1 MRSKFVFYLVLA
13 LCLGGTAYL
22 VRNMFG
28 PDEASSTSNKAT
40 AKKSSGQNTSSIY
53 DRFISKSNKSRTQNT
68 NTSERSIWTSAADNI
83 NTVPQNTNSKIYTEI
98 QSLIGNLQSG
108 DEKSFEKGMLELKEK
123 NPNDF
128 RPSAAL
134 ADFYFDRQKF
144 EEAEPHFRDLIKAKP
159 DHYLARN
166 TFGDMLASQGRL
178 EEAQKTYQDTIEVSG
193 GNFYAIQSYLTTSA
207 LLGKDKEAVEY
218 IKARYQQDPTRTT
231 LRLARA
237 QIALMEQDTALYED
251 LNKRIDQDDPTNPLR
266 NRDKM
271 MDAFIEGDMQKV
283 LQAGENVVSTDVDL
297 SRKRDSLRMMIEAA
311 RRLED
316 QKTVSLLQE
325 RLKATF

>member
-1 MRSKFVFYLVLA
+1 MRSKFIFYLVLA
-13 LCLGGTAYL
+13 VCLGGTAYL
-22 VRNMFG
+22 VRNMFAT
-28 PDEASSTSNKAT
+28 DETPSASNTAAVKKYSNRKV
-40 AKKSSGQNTSSIY
+40 SSIY
-53 DRFISKSNKSRTQNT
+53 DRFQSKSNKSRTQNT
-68 NTSERSIWTSAADNI
+68 GTSESSIWASAADNI
-83 NTVPQNTNSKIYTEI
+83 NAASQNTNSKIYTEI
-98 QSLIGNLQSG
+98 QSLIGNLQNG
-108 DEKSFEKGMLELKEK
+108 DEKSFEIGMLELKEE

-178 EEAQKTYQDTIEVSG
+178 EEAQKTYQETIEESG

-207 LLGKDKEAVEY
+207 LLGKDKEAVDY
-218 IKARYQQDPTRTT
+218 IKSRYLQDPTRTT

-251 LNKRIDQDDPTNPLR
+251 LNKKIDQDDPTNPLR

-271 MDAFIEGDMQKV
+271 MDAFIEGNMKKV

-311 RRLED
+311 RRMED